1 MTSVVMRLGLE
12 ALLNRA
18 LEGERTDFLGR
29 ERYGRMPSPTEQP
42 GRTGYRNG
50 YKPSHVQTAES
61 RAGATRRAAGPCE
74 R

>member
-29 ERYGRMPSPTEQP
+29 EPRRSGRST
-42 GRTGYRNG
+42 
-50 YKPSHVQTAES
+50 KPA
-61 RAGATRRAAGPCE
+61 RAA
-74 R
+74 